1 MPHTFTFDSFC
12 ACAPEGVRQWRGSL
26 TELLSVK
33 IDDMVGQ
40 EPKICPLQSIYRTLN
55 LRCHQRPGSLAEI
68 ALSTIDTWSIS
79 TTISEQVSLR
89 VVQTKHWNG
98 TKYFINATFVWA
110 YSLTEPTLNWSPICY
125 LSYQRLAQHIAKPPE
140 ELLVRC
146 ILPWCPART
155 YRNGATCSLQIEIL
169 SKLQVQR
176 LRMIH

>member
-1 MPHTFTFDSFC
+1 MPHTLRFDSFC
-12 ACAPEGVRQWRGSL
+12 ACAPEGARQWRGSL

-79 TTISEQVSLR
+79 TTISRGCAEQISLR

-110 YSLTEPTLNWSPICY
+110 YSLTEPTLNHGPLFVIS
-125 LSYQRLAQHIAKPPE
+125 
-140 ELLVRC
+140 
-146 ILPWCPART
+146 
-155 YRNGATCSLQIEIL
+155 ATRS
-169 SKLQVQR
+169 
-176 LRMIH
+176 